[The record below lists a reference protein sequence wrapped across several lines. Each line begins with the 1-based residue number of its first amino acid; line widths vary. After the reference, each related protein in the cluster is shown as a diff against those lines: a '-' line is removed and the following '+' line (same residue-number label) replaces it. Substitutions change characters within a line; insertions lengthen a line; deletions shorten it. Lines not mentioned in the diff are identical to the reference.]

1 MSESNQSRPALT
13 AIESSSPPL
22 LRDDQGAIDYDS
34 VPDVIQWFL
43 DYDQRVA
50 VIRHPKVEE
59 LFHWKQQETQS
70 QGEKILIFNHAE
82 DRLAIGIIQ
91 ALAHN
96 PTERELHAWIAQ
108 LLNALDF
115 ASKANEDVVTSYRL
129 EMGSDSSVVN
139 ESKKIPAA
147 TARLDFLMN
156 CWLET
161 LCTAE
166 IRVLGWLYREFYG
179 RPFHPENFAAQP

>member
-1 MSESNQSRPALT
+1 MTDSDYVRTEATSREA
-13 AIESSSPPL
+13 SGPPL
-22 LRDDQGAIDYDS
+22 LRDDQGKVDYDS
-34 VPDVIQWFL
+34 IPDVIQWFL

-59 LFHWKQQETQS
+59 LFQWKQQESRS
-70 QGEKILIFNHAE
+70 QGDEVFVFNTAE

-96 PTERELHAWIAQ
+96 PTERELHSWIGQ
-108 LLNALDF
+108 MLNALNS
-115 ASKANEDVVTSYRL
+115 ASRATEDVVTGYRL
-129 EMGSDSSVVN
+129 EMGGESSVVG
-139 ESKKIPAA
+139 EAKKIPAA

-179 RPFHPENFAAQP
+179 RPFHPDNF

>member
-1 MSESNQSRPALT
+1 MTDSYRVRPEVTPL
-13 AIESSSPPL
+13 EPSGPPL
-22 LRDDQGAIDYDS
+22 LRDDQGTVDYDS
-34 VPDVIQWFL
+34 IPDVIQWFL

-50 VIRHPKVEE
+50 VIKHPKVEE
-59 LFHWKQQETQS
+59 LFQWKQQES
-70 QGEKILIFNHAE
+70 RNQGEEVFIFNNAE

-91 ALAHN
+91 ALSHN
-96 PTERELHAWIAQ
+96 PTERDLHSWIGQ
-108 LLNALDF
+108 LLNALNA
-115 ASKANEDVVTSYRL
+115 ASKATEDVVAAYRL
-129 EMGSDSSVVN
+129 EMGAESSVVA
-139 ESKKIPAA
+139 EAKKIPAA

-179 RPFHPENFAAQP
+179 RPFRPDNF